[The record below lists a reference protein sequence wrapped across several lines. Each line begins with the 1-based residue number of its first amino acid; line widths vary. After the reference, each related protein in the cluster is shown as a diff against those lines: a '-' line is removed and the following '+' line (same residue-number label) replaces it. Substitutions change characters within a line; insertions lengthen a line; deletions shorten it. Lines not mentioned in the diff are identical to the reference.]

1 MLQVKRTY
9 EKYDKIDITM
19 TSKENDYKSKCK
31 IIS

>member
-9 EKYDKIDITM
+9 EKCDKTDITM
-19 TSKENDYKSKCK
+19 TSKENDYESKCK